1 MSWIRCDTR
10 LEQCLHFVTFVVQL
24 FYSFGLGFEA
34 CGVQVLDMH
43 TCFSGE
49 RSSERERER
58 ENAIVTQ
65 RHVGAC
71 TVVLLSV
78 RLSTFLS
85 CFMMHRDGGV
95 GASGSRKA
103 CEPRVGPWSF
113 WNPSVVT
120 YFVRF

>member
-58 ENAIVTQ
+58 ERDSHSEACGCLYCRLAIRALVHVSFLFHDAQ
-65 RHVGAC
+65 RWG
-71 TVVLLSV
+71 S
-78 RLSTFLS
+78 
-85 CFMMHRDGGV
+85 GGQ
-95 GASGSRKA
+95 
-103 CEPRVGPWSF
+103 
-113 WNPSVVT
+113 WNSQSL
-120 YFVRF
+120 